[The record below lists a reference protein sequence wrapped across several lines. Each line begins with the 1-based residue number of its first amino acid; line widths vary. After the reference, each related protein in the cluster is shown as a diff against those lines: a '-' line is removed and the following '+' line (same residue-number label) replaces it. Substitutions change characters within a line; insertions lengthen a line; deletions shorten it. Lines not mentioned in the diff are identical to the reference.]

1 MLKLTKMAACL
12 IEMGSIDC
20 NETARRISDP
30 EIQNQFAEAVG
41 REIEDYF
48 NLREARGGRRDSKGS
63 KEANRPRR

>member
-20 NETARRISDP
+20 SETARRMSDP
-30 EIQNQFAEAVG
+30 EIQPIAEAVG

-48 NLREARGGRRDSKGS
+48 SLREARGGRRDSKGS